1 MNNPTN
7 DIIPRYTILNSKA
20 CSEILN
26 DKACATEVLDSVGM
40 DREKYR
46 TGNTKVFF
54 RAGVLGDL
62 EEIRDDRINC
72 ILSWLQAWFR
82 GYASRKLYK
91 KLQEQRIALIVVQR
105 NLKKYLQMRTWT
117 WYRMW
122 QKVKP
127 HLNVSRVD
135 DELKHLEEKGDF
147 AIAEFEKEQVL
158 RIALEKSNATLEAET
173 AALRDAVEIAQ
184 GSSSDFMEKQAKL
197 AAQKHDLDV
206 QFHVSI

>member
-1 MNNPTN
+1 M
-7 DIIPRYTILNSKA
+7 
-20 CSEILN
+20 
-26 DKACATEVLDSVGM
+26 CATEVLDSVGM

-54 RAGVLGDL
+54 KAGVLGDL
-62 EEIRDDRINC
+62 EEIRDDRISQ
-72 ILSWLQAWFR
+72 ILSWLQAWVR
-82 GYASRKLYK
+82 GYTTRKVYK
-91 KLQEQRIALIVVQR
+91 KMQEERIALIIVQR
-105 NLKKYLQMRTWT
+105 NLKKYLAMRTWT
-117 WYRMW
+117 WYRLW

-135 DELKHLEEKGDF
+135 DELKFLEEKGDH

-158 RIALEKSNATLEAET
+158 RIALEKSNASLEAET
-173 AALRDAVEIAQ
+173 CALRDAVEIAQ

-197 AAQKHDLDV
+197 ASQKHDLDV